1 MVTDTGGKKLCRDD
15 VPVPSTVLGG
25 MGQWDAWGSRSPEP
39 LARKKMGM
47 GTQDKSCFCHP
58 CLDMPQQVLTP
69 GHGFPGVGC
78 GGKKHREPITAE
90 MLWRTPLLSPCPQG
104 LHAQGQMWDAHG
116 YKAFPMAT
124 GSREPDF
131 GSQSTNEQ
139 HGQMKGPTNLHLPDS
154 FPLWGAGQERRLPT
168 HGVLCLVPEL
178 KLNQVV
184 TKASLKGG
192 GWWDVGAAE
201 QKGRHPE
208 GEMQDG
214 GCGEGLGH
222 GMSSHL

>member
-1 MVTDTGGKKLCRDD
+1 MMSQSPARCSVAWDSGTLGAAAPQSPWQERDGDGDTGQILLLPPMFGHATASPDSKTWLPWCG
-15 VPVPSTVLGG
+15 L
-25 MGQWDAWGSRSPEP
+25 WGE
-39 LARKKMGM
+39 
-47 GTQDKSCFCHP
+47 
-58 CLDMPQQVLTP
+58 
-69 GHGFPGVGC
+69 
-78 GGKKHREPITAE
+78 KHREPITAK

-104 LHAQGQMWDAHG
+104 LHAQGQMWDVHG

-139 HGQMKGPTNLHLPDS
+139 HGRMKGPTNLHLPDS

-192 GWWDVGAAE
+192 G
-201 QKGRHPE
+201 
-208 GEMQDG
+208 
-214 GCGEGLGH
+214 
-222 GMSSHL
+222 

>member
-1 MVTDTGGKKLCRDD
+1 
-15 VPVPSTVLGG
+15 
-25 MGQWDAWGSRSPEP
+25 
-39 LARKKMGM
+39 
-47 GTQDKSCFCHP
+47 
-58 CLDMPQQVLTP
+58 MPQQVLTP
-69 GHGFPGVGC
+69 EHGFPGVGC

-90 MLWRTPLLSPCPQG
+90 MLWRTPLLSPSPQG

-139 HGQMKGPTNLHLPDS
+139 HDQMKRPTNLHLPDS
-154 FPLWGAGQERRLPT
+154 FPPWGAGQEQRLPT

-184 TKASLKGG
+184 TKASLKGSG
-192 GWWDVGAAE
+192 
-201 QKGRHPE
+201 
-208 GEMQDG
+208 
-214 GCGEGLGH
+214 
-222 GMSSHL
+222 